1 MRFLYL
7 DDSGKIHPNDPTRV
21 VVFGGFSID
30 EAQWHSLVR
39 QINGAKSNFYPKRG
53 TPIGNPHS
61 WEVKSSDYLTHNAWN
76 RKKTRQFCMELG
88 NILRRNQGSVY
99 AVALEKRL
107 AKPPLDEST
116 YVPLA
121 FQRLVVKF
129 MEELAYCNTTGTVV
143 CDWSTHR
150 LDRHI
155 ANCVQSMVAARGLQ
169 RTSVAARRRH
179 LRGLASAGAVA
190 GGGPDC
196 SNVSH
201 HARGVTP
208 LARVRNSS
216 ARLGLSPRRG
226 PGLHGVSRR
235 QCVSPVL
242 ASGGCVTSRID

>member
-155 ANCVQSMVAARGLQ
+155 ANCVQSMVASRGLQ
-169 RTSVAARRRH
+169 SLRGGVTYGDSLALAPLQVADLIARTFRITLEGSSH
-179 LRGLASAGAVA
+179 LREFETRLRDLAF
-190 GGGPDC
+190 
-196 SNVSH
+196 
-201 HARGVTP
+201 
-208 LARVRNSS
+208 
-216 ARLGLSPRRG
+216 RRG
-226 PGLHGVSRR
+226 GV
-235 QCVSPVL
+235 QDCMGCPVDSVFRL
-242 ASGGCVTSRID
+242 F